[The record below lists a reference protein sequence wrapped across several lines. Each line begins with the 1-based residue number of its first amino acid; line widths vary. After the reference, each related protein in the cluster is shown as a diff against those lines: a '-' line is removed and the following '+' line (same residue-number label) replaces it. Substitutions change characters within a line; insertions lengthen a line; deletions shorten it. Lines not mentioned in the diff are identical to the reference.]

1 MLIGQRIRHLRQQ
14 NGFSQGDLERATGL
28 LRCYISRVEHGHTVP
43 SLGTLEK
50 FATALKVPLYQLF
63 YENEAPATNKLT
75 PRASL
80 DEIAGAESENG
91 TKGSFVQELKKLV
104 GGMST
109 GDRALLIQVAEK
121 MARR

>member
-63 YENEAPATNKLT
+63 YENEAPVTSKLT

-80 DEIAGAESENG
+80 DELAGAEPENG
-91 TKGSFVQELKKLV
+91 MKGSFVQELKKLV
-104 GGMST
+104 GGMSN

>member
-63 YENEAPATNKLT
+63 YDGESPVTAKLT
-75 PRASL
+75 PRTSL
-80 DEIAGAESENG
+80 DELAADPANG
-91 TKGSFVQELKKLV
+91 IKSSFVHELKRVL
-104 GGMST
+104 SELSN